1 MLVNDESMLFTA
13 LADMSRI
20 FDVVANSIKNLAN
33 AAGTPTLTGFS
44 HLKTTEFEVTFVTE
58 RLCGEPGGPEMDK

>member
-13 LADMSRI
+13 LADMSRT
-20 FDVVANSIKNLAN
+20 FDGVANSIKNLTN

-44 HLKTTEFEVTFVTE
+44 HLKTTEFEVTFKTE
-58 RLCGEPGGPEMDK
+58 ALCGEPGGPEMNK